1 MCQEQTKAPSTTAS
15 FFNWRENFLD
25 GKYAFSSLID
35 KLNAIYV
42 IFRHQLSKF
51 VCCENKVK

>member
-35 KLNAIYV
+35 KLNAICHLSPSV
-42 IFRHQLSKF
+42 I
-51 VCCENKVK
+51 

>member
-25 GKYAFSSLID
+25 GKYAFSI
-35 KLNAIYV
+35 LNRQIECHLCHLSPSV
-42 IFRHQLSKF
+42 I
-51 VCCENKVK
+51 